1 MDFFERF
8 PDMKPVTAA
17 PSMQTINGIG
27 TSAYGSR
34 DFDPET
40 GTYVKTLWVTV
51 VFIPIVPLAAYR
63 VADAPNGGWY
73 FLGKVPVS
81 GAAKSWAL
89 FLLLAVLG
97 VSGYFWWD
105 HHTGTPSYHA
115 GQKMARAHD
124 LRQQGKV
131 GDAARLY
138 REVADSNTE
147 HAGPAVAAVSDILN
161 QPDFAQ
167 QADLEQA
174 AEVLRAG
181 WELRDRRDGLKD
193 IFPRGMKV
201 VTAHLDANPTGALAV
216 LAALEQAVP
225 KGEDILPTRQ
235 KLLERL
241 TREQPDNVD
250 LAAQLAVVYEQT
262 GQRDRCLA
270 LLEPLK
276 NKLGTS
282 DGARALGMVYFEKGR
297 NDEALAL
304 LQPYVDTRLK
314 SFRDTEQRFDAAA
327 KNFQT
332 KLIDSLKDGSAKDFD
347 FKSYEASPRNKQNQM
362 VNDYVAR
369 RFNQNPELRQLQAAL
384 QRDSVVVPAV
394 LDLGMAQLA
403 RGQRL
408 ADPGQRKA
416 ELERAEKTLLSVR
429 GQAGEQ
435 AGYRLSLAAGLLLA
449 GQANRGTPAV
459 RGSAEVG
466 RP

>member
-1 MDFFERF
+1 
-8 PDMKPVTAA
+8 MKPVTAA

-115 GQKMARAHD
+115 GQKMARAMTCGSKEKWATPPGSIVKSPI
-124 LRQQGKV
+124 RTPSMP
-131 GDAARLY
+131 ARPS
-138 REVADSNTE
+138 RRSATSSTNPISPSKQTW
-147 HAGPAVAAVSDILN
+147 SK
-161 QPDFAQ
+161 QPK
-167 QADLEQA
+167 
-174 AEVLRAG
+174 VLRAG

-369 RFNQNPELRQLQAAL
+369 HFNQNPELRQLQAAL

-394 LDLGMAQLA
+394 LDLGMAHWRAASAWPTRANA
-403 RGQRL
+403 RPSWSARKRPCCPCAARRESRPATACPWRRFTTGWASKQRD
-408 ADPGQRKA
+408 ASCSRKC
-416 ELERAEKTLLSVR
+416 
-429 GQAGEQ
+429 
-435 AGYRLSLAAGLLLA
+435 
-449 GQANRGTPAV
+449 
-459 RGSAEVG
+459 
-466 RP
+466 